1 MAQKGKRHTDEALLL
16 ALACG
21 TTAEQAAHAVGVS
34 RSTVF
39 RRLADPAFCRRL
51 KALRAD
57 MVERASGMLTAAGME
72 AVKTLL
78 SLLQPPVPAPVRL
91 GAAKAV
97 LEVGAEL
104 RTVVDLEQRLA
115 ALEGQLAGTGP
126 TV

>member
-1 MAQKGKRHTDEALLL
+1 MAQKGKRHKDEALLL

-21 TTAEQAAHAVGVS
+21 SNAEQAARAVGVS
-34 RSTVF
+34 KSTVF
-39 RRLADPAFCRRL
+39 RRLSDPEFRRRL
-51 KALRAD
+51 AALRAD
-57 MVERASGMLTAAGME
+57 MVDRASGMLTAAGME

-78 SLLQPPVPAPVRL
+78 SLLQPLVPAPVRL

-115 ALEGQLAGTGP
+115 ALEAQLAGVEP
-126 TV
+126 NA